1 MTAPNLM
8 YISFGGGMRLVGEDY
23 MIRELAPLGLS
34 RRGFRRLC
42 RQLHV
47 PLIHAPGDRIL
58 VDLIAFMLAMRTI
71 TRPGAPDF
79 SLPGSQHR
87 AGTRTTLAPQEIMEA
102 LPDTVALLEHGRKM
116 FGIVK
121 PGTIR
126 SAAGEVIARLKDTQT
141 KMTP

>member
-1 MTAPNLM
+1 M

-23 MIRELAPLGLS
+23 ILRELAPLGLTKK
-34 RRGFRRLC
+34 GL
-42 RQLHV
+42 RQLFRKLQV
-47 PLIHAPGDRIL
+47 PLIHAPGDKIL

-87 AGTRTTLAPQEIMEA
+87 PKTRTSVTPEEIVGA
-102 LPDTVALLEHGRKM
+102 LPDTVALMEHGRRM

-121 PGTIR
+121 PGTLR
-126 SAAGEVIARLKDTQT
+126 SAAGEVVTRLKDTQARLR
-141 KMTP
+141 P

>member
-1 MTAPNLM
+1 M

-23 MIRELAPLGLS
+23 LIRELSALSLS
-34 RRGFRRLC
+34 RRGFRQLC
-42 RQLHV
+42 RQLNV
-47 PLIHAPGDRIL
+47 PLIHAKGDRVL

-87 AGTRTTLAPQEIMEA
+87 PGTRNSIAPQEIIDN
-102 LPDTVALLEHGRKM
+102 LDDTVSMLEQGRKM

-121 PGTIR
+121 PGTLR
-126 SAAGEVIARLKDTQT
+126 SAAGEVVSRLKETQD
-141 KMTP
+141 KVRRP

>member
-1 MTAPNLM
+1 M

-23 MIRELAPLGLS
+23 ILRELSPLGLTK
-34 RRGFRRLC
+34 RGL
-42 RQLHV
+42 RQLFRKLQV
-47 PLIHAPGDRIL
+47 PLIHAPGDRVL

-87 AGTRTTLAPQEIMEA
+87 PGTRTSIEPTEIIDA
-102 LPDTVALLEHGRKM
+102 LPDSVSLMEHGRKM

-121 PGTIR
+121 PGTLR
-126 SAAGEVIARLKDTQT
+126 SAAGEVVSRLKDTRSRLKT
-141 KMTP
+141 

>member
-1 MTAPNLM
+1 MTPNLM

-23 MIRELAPLGLS
+23 MIRELSALGLS
-34 RRGFRRLC
+34 RRGFRQLC
-42 RQLHV
+42 RKLQV

-71 TRPGAPDF
+71 SRPGAPDF

-87 AGTRTTLAPQEIMEA
+87 PGTRNSLPSQELIDAMPE
-102 LPDTVALLEHGRKM
+102 TVSLLENGRKM

-121 PGTIR
+121 PGTLR
-126 SAAGEVIARLKDTQT
+126 SAAGEVVARLKDTQS
-141 KMTP
+141 KVQQ

>member
-23 MIRELAPLGLS
+23 LIRELSALGLT
-34 RRGFRRLC
+34 RRGFRQLC
-42 RQLHV
+42 RQLNV
-47 PLIHAPGDRIL
+47 PLIHARGDRVL

-87 AGTRTTLAPQEIMEA
+87 PGTRNSLPPQEIIDN
-102 LPDTVALLEHGRKM
+102 LDDTVSMLEQGRKM

-121 PGTIR
+121 PGTLR
-126 SAAGEVIARLKDTQT
+126 SAAGEVVSRLKETQS
-141 KMTP
+141 KIQR

>member
-1 MTAPNLM
+1 VAPTNLM

-23 MIRELAPLGLS
+23 IIRELAALGLT
-34 RRGFRRLC
+34 RRGFRQLC
-42 RQLHV
+42 RQLNV
-47 PLIHAPGDRIL
+47 PLIHARGDRVL

-87 AGTRTTLAPQEIMEA
+87 PGTRNSLPPQEIIDNLDE
-102 LPDTVALLEHGRKM
+102 TVSMLEQGRKM

-121 PGTIR
+121 PGTLR
-126 SAAGEVIARLKDTQT
+126 SAAGEVVARLKDTQA
-141 KMTP
+141 KVRP